1 MCISLIVCKGKSISN
16 FSCEKFLIT
25 FDNVWKKFGIK
36 KETRFY
42 YTWDISTSFF
52 FCWKRSVTRRVALRH
67 FHRILVAR
75 FFFSAH
81 RGKFE
86 KKLFYNSKQRSAKL
100 EMQFEMNLE
109 GFEDGIFLKKW
120 TLIFYYCLSSFFFPF
135 FFFFLINCQ
144 AKF

>member
-52 FCWKRSVTRRVALRH
+52 FFAENDLSRVASLCDI
-67 FHRILVAR
+67 FIEFSWQD

-120 TLIFYYCLSSFFFPF
+120 TLIFYYCLSSFFFLF
-135 FFFFLINCQ
+135 FSSF
-144 AKF
+144 

>member
-52 FCWKRSVTRRVALRH
+52 FAENDLSRVASLCDIFIEFSWQDFFFLPTVENSRRSYSIILSNVAQNSRCNSRWILRDLRMEY
-67 FHRILVAR
+67 FLRNGRWFSITVYLR
-75 FFFSAH
+75 FFS
-81 RGKFE
+81 
-86 KKLFYNSKQRSAKL
+86 
-100 EMQFEMNLE
+100 
-109 GFEDGIFLKKW
+109 
-120 TLIFYYCLSSFFFPF
+120 F